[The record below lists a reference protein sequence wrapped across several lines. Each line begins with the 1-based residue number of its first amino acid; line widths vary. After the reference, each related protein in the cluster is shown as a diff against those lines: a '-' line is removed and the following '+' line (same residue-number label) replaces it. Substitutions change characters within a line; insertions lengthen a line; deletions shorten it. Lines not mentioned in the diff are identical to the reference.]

1 MRKMSTTKI
10 AQEKVFIQAMF
21 MLTCPAFA
29 HNMTFTTTFKLV
41 ITYNISNKV
50 LHMLSIAFLNY
61 TFLLKKF

>member
-41 ITYNISNKV
+41 I
-50 LHMLSIAFLNY
+50 
-61 TFLLKKF
+61 